1 MLFQVRDGQLA
12 TVTFLLILCLVTA
25 LHAGSWKTEA
35 VYQLPDI
42 GLSEFL
48 AQPPLSLTVEGH
60 NINLGGIGSDLWHS
74 KENDGPGIY
83 WMITDRGP
91 NGEGPRT
98 FPVPEFTPFILQ
110 VRTSNNE
117 LEILQA
123 IPITGLDSATE
134 KGVTGLANLNNITEP
149 PALNEPFFD
158 CFGAAGEEL
167 EPNPHGLDTEGIV
180 RTNDDTF
187 WIIEEYGPSILKV
200 DSQGKVVKRFFPE
213 NFLQYLDPIT
223 GYATDDSSL
232 SVPEIFG
239 LKRKLNRGFEGIA
252 ISPNQTTLYIA
263 LQSPLVNS
271 DTNTGN
277 ASRVTRILAFDIATE
292 QIVGEYVYRF
302 QFTGNGSNDDEFD
315 VPGLPGDAG
324 RARARDMKI
333 SAIAMLDEHRMLVL
347 ERTDFK
353 AKIFRV
359 DLRDATNILGSVW
372 DDVNTSPTLETFNN
386 DGVLESHGIHPLSPK
401 DEVLS
406 LNSTETIDGI
416 DIPEKIEGMTVL
428 DGKTIAVANDNDFGV
443 GTFDIDLD
451 ADPPTCNLIDSGKES
466 QIIVIRLDKS
476 LKK

>member
-1 MLFQVRDGQLA
+1 MFFQFRGSHLA
-12 TVTFLLILCLVTA
+12 TVIFLILCLGTV
-25 LHAGSWKTEA
+25 LHADSWKVEA
-35 VYQLPDI
+35 AYTLPDT

-48 AQPPLSLTVEGH
+48 AQPPLSLTVEDH
-60 NINLGGIGSDLWHS
+60 SINLGGIGSDLWHS

-91 NGEGPRT
+91 NGDGPRT

-110 VRTSNNE
+110 VRTTNGSI
-117 LEILQA
+117 EILQA
-123 IPITGLDSATE
+123 IPITGLDSATD
-134 KGVTGLANLNNITEP
+134 KGVTGIPNLNNITEP
-149 PALNEPFFD
+149 PALNEPIFD
-158 CFGAAGEEL
+158 CFGAAGTEL
-167 EPNPHGLDTEGIV
+167 DVNPHGLDTEGIV
-180 RTNDDTF
+180 RTSDGTF
-187 WIIEEYGPSILKV
+187 WIVEEYSPSILKV
-200 DSQGKVVKRFFPE
+200 DSQGRVVKRFFPA

-232 SVPEIFG
+232 SIPAIFG
-239 LKRKLNRGFEGIA
+239 LKRKLNRGFEGIT
-252 ISPNQTTLYIA
+252 ISPDEETLYIV
-263 LQSPLVNS
+263 LQSPLVNP
-271 DTNTGN
+271 DTSTGN
-277 ASRVTRILAFDIATE
+277 ASRITRILAFDIATE
-292 QIVGEYVYRF
+292 QVVGEYVYRF
-302 QFTGNGSNDDEFD
+302 QVTGNGSNDDEFD
-315 VPGLPGDAG
+315 VPELPGDAG

-333 SAIAMLDEHRMLVL
+333 SAIAILDEHRMLVL

-359 DLRDATNILGSVW
+359 DLRDATNILGTVW
-372 DDVNTSPTLETFNN
+372 DDVSTSPSLETFNN

-406 LNSTETIDGI
+406 LNSTESIDGI

-451 ADPPTCNLIDSGKES
+451 ADPPTCSLIDSGKES